1 MRLCRSILGVTFWM
15 SFASI
20 HMQRAKQ
27 QFLAFRV
34 YRFRDASA
42 YQALYREFVEPI
54 ERHLSLKLPRRE
66 DVDELT
72 SEVFLRGWE
81 YMTANSVEYPQTFFF
96 RIAGNLV
103 ADFYRAAKPTE
114 VLNETLANALPA
126 DGSLAEDIASKEAL
140 QTILDKISQL
150 NDAYQL
156 VLRLRFIEER
166 TVEEI
171 ARELGKTTATI
182 RVTLYR
188 AKRAFQKL

>member
-1 MRLCRSILGVTFWM
+1 
-15 SFASI
+15 
-20 HMQRAKQ
+20 MQRTKQ

-34 YRFRDASA
+34 YRFRDADA
-42 YQALYREFVEPI
+42 YQVLYREFVEPI

-81 YMTANSVEYPQTFFF
+81 YMTANTVEYPQAFFF

-103 ADFYRAAKPTE
+103 ANFYRDAKPTE
-114 VLNETLANALPA
+114 VLTDALASRLPSA
-126 DGSLAEDIASKEAL
+126 ESLADDVAAKEAL
-140 QTILDKISQL
+140 ESILEKISRL

-171 ARELGKTTATI
+171 ARALGKTTTNI